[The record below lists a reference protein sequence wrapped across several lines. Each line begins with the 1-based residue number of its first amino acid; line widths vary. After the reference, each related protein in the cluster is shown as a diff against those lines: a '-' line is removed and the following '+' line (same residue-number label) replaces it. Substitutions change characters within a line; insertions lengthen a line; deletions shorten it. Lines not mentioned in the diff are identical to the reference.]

1 MAEIRFIDGL
11 SEIARDYDAL
21 LCDAWGVIH
30 NGRNLLPGAADAMVR
45 FRQDRGPIVILTNAP
60 KPAEIIPPQLDHLQ
74 LPRNAWDAIVTS
86 GDSTRAEIK
95 RFAPRPAYR
104 VGPSFD
110 DPLFEGMAI
119 EFVGLD
125 DAAFIVCTGLNDG
138 FTEEPEQ
145 YREMLRI
152 AADRGLPMVCAN
164 PDIQVNWGGRLMW
177 CAGALAEIFESFG
190 GQVVY
195 GGKPYPAIYRLAGAA
210 IEKAWAP
217 AAGPP
222 RLLAVGDG
230 LNTDILGANKAG
242 IDALLIVGD
251 GGLHVGASHKQEL
264 IDKITG
270 GGLRVTAVMEG
281 LKW

>member
-1 MAEIRFIDGL
+1 MTAIRFIDGL
-11 SEIARDYDAL
+11 SEIAGDYDAL

-30 NGRNLLPGAADAMVR
+30 NGRALLPGAADAMVR
-45 FRQDRGPIVILTNAP
+45 FREARGPIVILTNAP
-60 KPAEIIPPQLDHLQ
+60 KPAEVIPPQLDALQ
-74 LPRNAWDAIVTS
+74 LPRAAWDGIVTS
-86 GDSTRAEIK
+86 GDSTRAEIE
-95 RFAPRPAYR
+95 RFLPEPAYR
-104 VGPSFD
+104 IGPPFD
-110 DPLFEGMAI
+110 DPLFESMAI
-119 EFVGLD
+119 EFVGLE
-125 DAAFIVCTGLNDG
+125 DAGFIVCTGLDDG

-145 YREMLRI
+145 YRGKLG
-152 AADRGLPMVCAN
+152 AAAERGLPMVCAN

-195 GGKPYPAIYRLAGAA
+195 GGKPYPAIYRLAEAA
-210 IEKAWAP
+210 VEKARV
-217 AAGPP
+217 AGASPP

-230 LNTDILGANKAG
+230 LNTDILGANNAG

-251 GGLHVGASHKQEL
+251 GGLHVGASEKQGL
-264 IDKITG
+264 IDKITR